1 MKINLKRVN
10 NAVLFEA
17 TNSRGHAVQIEGGR
31 DFGGTDS
38 APSPTEYLLMNHA
51 GCTAIDVVEL
61 LRKMRQSLRHI
72 EIEADGRRDQD
83 KVPKVFTTIHL
94 HYKLYGHVLPEK
106 ADKAISMSVEKYCTV
121 SKMIDRVAQ
130 ITYSFEIL
138 D

>member
-1 MKINLKRVN
+1 
-10 NAVLFEA
+10 
-17 TNSRGHAVQIEGGR
+17 
-31 DFGGTDS
+31 
-38 APSPTEYLLMNHA
+38 
-51 GCTAIDVVEL
+51 
-61 LRKMRQSLRHI
+61 LRHI
-72 EIEADGRRDQD
+72 EIEADGRRDQE